1 MEKSALGTEPRR
13 NYSSIAKI
21 GRRPKEHQSEA
32 EAPLKTTLPATCG
45 PRDGSRPQ
53 IVEDASST
61 TAAATSSARSFAR
74 ASALAATSSAQTFA
88 SAAVAASVGIG
99 ILAGQARRDTHRRLL
114 TTVISGQAARVPRRG
129 QATHTDP
136 HLGTGVQH
144 RRRRRRRRRRLVSRM
159 LAISRERPRHTAVP
173 PLRAACG

>member
-144 RRRRRRRRRRLVSRM
+144 RRRRRRRRLVSRM